1 MNYEVKVLSLKR
13 RQDRRDYISKLIG
26 EKYPFSFFDALD
38 GKLQEAP
45 KDFFK
50 ESDYHLWNVDPNC
63 VRSVALSN
71 MLMWE
76 ECMRQQ
82 KNICVFEDDIDLI
95 NNEVLNLEELFQKDF
110 DIYFLNNITQW
121 FPNCYCYLIKPK
133 GAEKLIEHFK
143 QNGFKRSVDWELVSL
158 PPSFKVLYTEQNNF
172 GKTINPDISKSDIII
187 EGNIYKTIF

>member
-13 RQDRRDYISKLIG
+13 RQDRREYISKLIG

-38 GKLQEAP
+38 GKLQETTNNL
-45 KDFFK
+45 FK

-63 VRSVALSN
+63 VRAVALSN
-71 MLMWE
+71 MLIWE
-76 ECMRQQ
+76 ECLKQQ

-95 NNEVLNLEELFQKDF
+95 NNEVLNLGELFQKDF
-110 DIYFLNNITQW
+110 DIFLNNITHW

-133 GAEKLIEHFK
+133 GAEKLIEYFK

-172 GKTINPDISKSDIII
+172 GKTPNPDISKSDIIT
-187 EGNIYKTIF
+187 EGDIYKTIF